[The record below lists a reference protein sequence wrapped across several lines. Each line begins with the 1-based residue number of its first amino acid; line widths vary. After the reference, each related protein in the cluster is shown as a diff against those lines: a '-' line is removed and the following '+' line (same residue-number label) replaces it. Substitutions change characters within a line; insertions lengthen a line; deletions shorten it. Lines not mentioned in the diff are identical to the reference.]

1 MSPEIVI
8 SHIVNKECDNQ
19 CDTDEFCFIS
29 DGNHQDHWNT
39 KNDVDHLNIFLI
51 SIRLDDSYGPY
62 HMDLTYGL
70 NLWSIRYGQYKSY
83 GKLSFSWITYV
94 TRIEIE
100 VNQSHEHENK

>member
-1 MSPEIVI
+1 MSPEIII
-8 SHIVNKECDNQ
+8 SHVVNKECNNQ

-29 DGNHQDHWNT
+29 NSNHQDHWNT

-51 SIRLDDSYGPY
+51 SIRLDDS
-62 HMDLTYGL
+62 
-70 NLWSIRYGQYKSY
+70 YGQYKSY